1 MSAGCFKWCLKGFW
15 RVPRECRE
23 GVWKVFG
30 GYLNGVWRLVGGC
43 LQGIWK
49 VSDSARYKEC
59 AWRVSKILDQN
70 SLGKIF
76 LDH

>member
-1 MSAGCFKWCLKGFW
+1 MSGGCLEGFWWVSKWCLEVGW
-15 RVPRECRE
+15 RVSAGYLE
-23 GVWKVFG
+23 GV
-30 GYLNGVWRLVGGC
+30 
-43 LQGIWK
+43 WK

-70 SLGKIF
+70 LLGKIF

>member
-1 MSAGCFKWCLKGFW
+1 MSGGCLEGFWWVSKWCLEVGW
-15 RVPRECRE
+15 RVSAGYLE
-23 GVWKVFG
+23 GV
-30 GYLNGVWRLVGGC
+30 
-43 LQGIWK
+43 WK
-49 VSDSARYKEC
+49 VSDSARYKDC

>member
-1 MSAGCFKWCLKGFW
+1 MSGGCLEGFWWVSKWCLEVGW
-15 RVPRECRE
+15 RVSAGYLE
-23 GVWKVFG
+23 GV
-30 GYLNGVWRLVGGC
+30 
-43 LQGIWK
+43 WK